1 VTARDLTGTGIIRAL
16 GGFRPAMRQ
25 ALAAR
30 AGALAAAI
38 AAREPAATVTAT
50 DRGEAEIVVT
60 ASAPGLFAREFGG
73 RDAVADPV
81 IDAAISDIAERTR

>member
-1 VTARDLTGTGIIRAL
+1 MTTRDLTGTGIIRAL
-16 GGFRPAMRQ
+16 GGFRPAVRQ

-30 AGALAAAI
+30 AGELAAAI
-38 AAREPAATVTAT
+38 AAREPAATVTVT

-60 ASAPGLFAREFGG
+60 VSAPGLFAREYGG

-81 IDAAISDIAERTR
+81 IGPAIEGMGGR